1 MRVSNIY
8 LYILFLLCSLFG
20 VPSQAAGTTT
30 NNMTNLTLSD
40 GLAGETVYRVMTD
53 HNGYVWIATTGGIS
67 IYNGKFLMT
76 IRLLNNKGRTLEV
89 TDLCETRDLS
99 VYAATEEGVYCMT
112 KTSHQFDRVMPEVT
126 HPLSLLAVGD
136 TVYIGSEQGLQYWDG
151 RQLHRQDVGIGH
163 KGLDNIVRHYVRD
176 DKGFIWFLGRHDLNR
191 YDPRTNKISHYDLVS
206 VMGGRYVLSQFD
218 ISGGKF
224 FIGTRNN
231 GLFVYDPQTK
241 TARHL
246 DSVGRIVISVRRSAD
261 GLMAVATD
269 GAGAFLVDPQT
280 ETVVERFS
288 MDETGAHDLPTNA
301 LYSFYRD
308 ANKVNWL
315 GTVRGG
321 LFYNPHNSHLFKVY
335 EADGL
340 SSLGMN
346 VRCMA
351 LHGSQM
357 LLGLQDGMWLID
369 SGKNQRRYFS
379 PDEMGGHIVNNIRRW
394 QDYYVIG
401 LYDGGVRLL
410 DAKTGVLGKQSWSTV
425 LDKTTV
431 GDIKVAPDNSLWI
444 GCSDGLF
451 IVSQDGKVQQ
461 YTEQNSHIKG
471 GIIISI
477 TFDQDGNAW
486 LSGAKGLSVY
496 SIKSHDIVEPSFPA
510 GFFGD
515 EPYMRGLLGNNGILY
530 MRNGPQIFYT
540 NSQMEKFGELTLPI
554 RLTDKWCRSMVD
566 NRKGRLWLASERGL
580 LGIDYQGGNLMQ
592 FGEGEGLLGDQI
604 SEVMMSE
611 DNRLWIATNQG
622 LFYSSQD
629 DLNQW
634 LKSQKYQVTL
644 CNVRKGSDLVGSGE
658 MSRMSEQHEIR
669 LSWNFT
675 SEVLQAD
682 PLLLDYALQKDRIYE
697 YRIDGGDWVLLDI
710 GAPVDV
716 RHLLLGHHLLTVR
729 QAGIKN
735 TETVYTLYVIPSVWA
750 IFELVL
756 LIIAIILL
764 YMWWVYRKNTR
775 RLLSERNEIE
785 NALIEVEEELQAA
798 EKVKAEEVQKYQKVR
813 LDEKESA
820 DIVQRM
826 RAYIDR
832 ERVYTNADLKMKD
845 LADVLH
851 LSAPKLSQVF
861 NLYLKENYY
870 EFINRYRLEEF
881 KRLIEAG
888 EYKQYTITALSEK
901 CGFKKS
907 NFFSTFRKVEGMT
920 PAEYLKKH
928 GVKV

>member
-1 MRVSNIY
+1 MRVSYIFQ
-8 LYILFLLCSLFG
+8 YILFLLCSLYS
-20 VPSQAAGTTT
+20 VQSQAADSSDKLV
-30 NNMTNLTLSD
+30 NLTLSD
-40 GLAGETVYRVMTD
+40 GLAGETVHRVMTD

-67 IYNGKFLMT
+67 VYNGKYLMT
-76 IRLLNNKGRTLEV
+76 FRLLNNKGRTLEV

-99 VYAATEEGVYCMT
+99 VYAATEEGVYRMT
-112 KTSHQFDRVMPEVT
+112 KTSHQFERVMPEVT

-151 RQLHRQDVGIGH
+151 RQLHRQDVGIGR
-163 KGLDNIVRHYVRD
+163 KGLDNIVRHYVHD

-206 VMGGRYVLSQFD
+206 VMGGRNALSQFD

-246 DSVGRIVISVRRSAD
+246 DSVGRIVISVRKSAD
-261 GLMAVATD
+261 GRIAVATD
-269 GAGAFLVDPQT
+269 GTGACLVDPVNEQ
-280 ETVVERFS
+280 VVERFS
-288 MDETGAHDLPTNA
+288 MNETGIHRLPTNA

-308 ANKVNWL
+308 ANGVNWL

-321 LFYNPHNSHLFKVY
+321 LFFNPHNSRLFKAY
-335 EADGL
+335 EQNGL

-346 VRCMA
+346 VRCFA
-351 LHGSQM
+351 IHGSQVV
-357 LLGLQDGMWLID
+357 LGLQDGMWLMD
-369 SGKNQRRYFS
+369 SDRHQQRYFS
-379 PDEMGGHIVNNIRRW
+379 PEEMGGHIVNNIKKW
-394 QDYYVIG
+394 HDYYVIG
-401 LYDGGVRLL
+401 IYDGGIRLL
-410 DAKTGVLGKQSWSTV
+410 DARKGTLSRQTWSPL
-425 LDKTTV
+425 LDRATI
-431 GDIKVAPDNSLWI
+431 GDIKVAPDSSLWI

-451 IVSQDGKVQQ
+451 IIHQDGRVRQL
-461 YTEQNSHIKG
+461 TEQNSHIIG

-477 TFDQDGNAW
+477 TFDREGNAW
-486 LSGAKGLSVY
+486 LTGAEGLSLY
-496 SIKSHDIVEPSFPA
+496 SAKSQDIVEPSYPE

-515 EPYMRGLLGNNGILY
+515 EPYMRGILGHHGMIF
-530 MRNGPQIFYT
+530 MRNGPQLFYT
-540 NSQMEKFGELTLPI
+540 TPQMNQFGELKLPVH
-554 RLTDKWCRSMVD
+554 LSDKWCRSMVD
-566 NRKGRLWLASERGL
+566 NQHGRLWLASERGL
-580 LGIDYQGGNLMQ
+580 LSVDYQGKNLMQ

-604 SEVMMSE
+604 SEVMIGDDS
-611 DNRLWIATNQG
+611 RLWVATNQG
-622 LFYSSQD
+622 LFSTSQEE
-629 DLNQW
+629 LQQW
-634 LKSQKYQVTL
+634 LKGQKNKVTL
-644 CNVRKGSDLVGSGE
+644 YNVRKGSDLISRDE
-658 MSRMSEQHEIR
+658 MSLLSEHHEIR

-682 PLLLDYALQKDRIYE
+682 PLLLDYARQKDRIYE
-697 YRIDGGDWVLLDI
+697 YRVDGGDWILLDI
-710 GAPVDV
+710 GASIDV
-716 RHLLLGHHLLTVR
+716 RHLLMGHHLLTVR
-729 QAGIKN
+729 QAGIEG

-798 EKVKAEEVQKYQKVR
+798 EKVKTEDVQKYQKVR

-820 DIVQRM
+820 EIVRRM
-826 RAYIDR
+826 KDYIEK

-920 PAEYLKKH
+920 PAEYLKKQ
-928 GVKV
+928 GIKV